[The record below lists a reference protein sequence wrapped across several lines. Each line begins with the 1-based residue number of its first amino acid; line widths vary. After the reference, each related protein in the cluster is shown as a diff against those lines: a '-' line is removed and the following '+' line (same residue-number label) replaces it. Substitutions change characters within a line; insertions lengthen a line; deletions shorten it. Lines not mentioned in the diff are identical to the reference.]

1 MEKLK
6 EECGV
11 FGIISPETKTV
22 GNITYFGLYALQ
34 HRGQE
39 SCGIA
44 VSEGGHIRSFKN
56 TGLVSEVF
64 NENIL
69 STLQGKIA
77 IGHVRYSTSGGK
89 MSVENAQ
96 PLVMDFRFG
105 NLALAHNGNITNSDK
120 LKKELESQG
129 AIFKSDSD
137 SEVLVHLIARSKKDN
152 FTQAL
157 IEGLNRLEGA
167 FSMVI
172 INNGNLY
179 ALKDK
184 NSIRPLCIGT
194 LRKKIVFSSESCA
207 LDMIGAKLIRELKP
221 GEVIKSDIKG
231 DYESFFYT
239 EETEKNLCSFEYIY
253 FARPDSEIF
262 EKSVHKIRK
271 SFGAKLSERSD
282 VKGDVVIPV
291 PDSGISAALGFSEAS
306 KIPYDK
312 GIIRNHYIGRTFIQP
327 AQELRDMKVKMK
339 LNPVPDVVR
348 GKKVIVIDDSIVRGT
363 TSRKIVRLL
372 RNAGA
377 KEIHFKVS
385 SPMILSSCSLGI
397 DTPNDNELIAN
408 TMDLERLTK
417 ELEADSLQ
425 FLTTEDLK
433 ECISGKEH
441 CMRCFLK
448 KGEKYAK
455 DL

>member
-11 FGIISPETKTV
+11 FGIISPETKKV

-44 VSEGGHIRSFKN
+44 VSEGGHIRSLKN

-64 NENIL
+64 NETVL

-77 IGHVRYSTSGGK
+77 IGHVRYSTSGDK

-105 NLALAHNGNITNSDK
+105 NLALAHNGNITNHDELK
-120 LKKELESQG
+120 LELESQG

-137 SEVLVHLIARSKKDN
+137 SEVLVHLVARSKHND
-152 FTQAL
+152 FTKAL
-157 IEGLNRLEGA
+157 IESLNRLEGA

-172 INNGNLY
+172 INNGNLF

-184 NSIRPLCIGT
+184 NSIRPLCVGR
-194 LRKKIVFSSESCA
+194 LRKKLVFASESSA
-207 LDMIGAKLIRELKP
+207 FDMIGARLIRELEP
-221 GEVIKSDIKG
+221 GEVVKSDTRG
-231 DYESFFYT
+231 NFESFFYT
-239 EETEKNLCSFEYIY
+239 DQTEKRLCAFEYIY
-253 FARPDSEIF
+253 FSRPDSEIF
-262 EKSVHKIRK
+262 ENSVHKIRK
-271 SFGAKLSERSD
+271 RFGAMLAKNSD
-282 VKGDVVIPV
+282 TEADVVIPV
-291 PDSGISAALGFSEAS
+291 PDSGVSAALGYSEAS
-306 KIPYDK
+306 NIPYDK

-348 GKKVIVIDDSIVRGT
+348 GKRVIVIDDSIVRGT
-363 TSRKIVRLL
+363 TSRQIVGLL
-372 RNAGA
+372 KNAGA
-377 KEIHFKVS
+377 KHVHFKVS
-385 SPMILSSCSLGI
+385 SPAILSSCLLGI
-397 DTPNDNELIAN
+397 DTPDEKELIAN
-408 TMDLERLTK
+408 RMSVEDLTR
-417 ELEADSLQ
+417 ELGADSLQ
-425 FLTTEDLK
+425 YLSVDELK
-433 ECISGKEH
+433 ECISGENH
-441 CMRCFLK
+441 CMRCFFK
-448 KGEKYAK
+448 KGEQK
-455 DL
+455 